1 MRGVNIYYTRY
12 GLLTFSRVTSSTLLE
27 DRRDAVR
34 AIKALAKKFRTEVGS
49 QCIDVLIDV
58 IRNDRMDTE
67 IVGYAV
73 EALWSVMENPPP
85 GKDPGAQDSSIRI
98 QFSEAFLKNTENVT
112 MLLNLLEDFDFQ
124 VRRPTTCLITTLL
137 VNRLSSVQ
145 EAILVSPM
153 GISRMMDLLVDSREV
168 IRNDALLLLMQLTR
182 SNGQI
187 QKIVAFE
194 NAFDRL
200 LAIIRE
206 EGFSDGGIVVQ
217 DCLTIMQNLLK
228 GNNSNQAFFREAS
241 LIQQLVPFF
250 EFKLPQGS
258 TESSWSAQ
266 KVANVYHM
274 LKLVRTLVS
283 PSNPQQATVSCQK
296 VMNQCDLQK
305 LLCSFMFAGGVP
317 TEILVETISTVAEVI
332 RGCDTNQQYFE
343 TVITPTTP
351 PRSAILALLMSI
363 VTEKQPLMLRLA
375 ALYCFQCFVYKNEAG
390 QALIINTL
398 LPSSAE
404 PSISAGQVLCAGL
417 FSQDPLSNWCTALA
431 LANSLNPTLKP
442 QLLRVQLSMQ
452 GRGQVTLLQQIT
464 GILTA
469 NVDLKVQT
477 RLGLLIL
484 LCTWLSNCSIAVVQF
499 LNDAANVPFLT
510 AQMENHFNTE
520 QEQLFRNLCA
530 ALLGICLAYHDDSPT
545 QYSPDTLRQ
554 IIVHRVGKDAFSE
567 CLSQIYSSEF
577 FTKATRSPQVYAE
590 TIEGICFDYSFTV
603 LFKQISDVILRSL
616 DQTAPSQVA
625 ALPPVQNG
633 SEALSTHNLSTTVED
648 HDTIVTSYKELIR
661 DQDQELTEL
670 REKYAALEKLRST
683 DADALQQQ
691 KQEIQTLQGQ
701 VAMYADLKEQPAE
714 GGEVGQLQST
724 IVSLQRIQ
732 DSQRQEI
739 AGKNVTIERLQR
751 DLEAA
756 RSAQQ
761 HSASASEEVIK
772 AKEEMAQVRA
782 ENEALMTE
790 RDALDEQLRA
800 LQEQQQRVQESQSDP
815 DSTSAQVVE
824 LQQKLMQLQQAYQ
837 QLQERNRTFEK
848 EQEDLLVL
856 LAEHDTKHK
865 KYRSLL
871 VEHNIDVSD
880 EEESLGESDDEE
892 EEEGEGD

>member
-1 MRGVNIYYTRY
+1 MVHWIS
-12 GLLTFSRVTSSTLLE
+12 SRVTSSTLLE
-27 DRRDAVR
+27 DRRDALR
-34 AIKALAKKFRTEVGS
+34 AIKALAKKFRTEVGT
-49 QCIDVLIDV
+49 QCMSVLIDV
-58 IRNDRMDTE
+58 IRNDRMDAE

-85 GKDPGAQDSSIRI
+85 RNDPSSNIGI
-98 QFSEAFLKNTENVT
+98 QFTEAFMQNSENVT
-112 MLLNLLEDFDFQ
+112 LLLNLLEDFDFQ

-137 VNRLSSVQ
+137 SNKLSDVQ

-168 IRNDALLLLMQLTR
+168 IRNDALLLLLQLTR

-200 LAIIRE
+200 LAIMRE
-206 EGFSDGGIVVQ
+206 EGFSDGGIVVE

-241 LIQQLVPFF
+241 LIQHLVPFF
-250 EFKLPQGS
+250 EFNLPQGS

-266 KVANVYHM
+266 KVTNVFHM
-274 LKLVRTLVS
+274 LRLVRTLVS

-296 VMNQCDLQK
+296 VMNQCGLQR
-305 LLCSFMFAGGVP
+305 LLCSFMFANGVP
-317 TEILVETISTVAEVI
+317 TEILIETISTVAEVI
-332 RGCDTNQQYFE
+332 RGCDANQHYFE
-343 TVITPTTP
+343 TVTTPSEP
-351 PRSAILALLMSI
+351 PRSANLALLMSM

-375 ALYCFQCFVYKNEAG
+375 ALYCFQCYVHKNEAG
-390 QALIINTL
+390 QAQVINTL

-404 PSISAGQVLCAGL
+404 PSVSAGQVLCAGL

-469 NVDLKVQT
+469 NADLKVQT
-477 RLGLLIL
+477 RIGLLIL

-510 AQMENHFNTE
+510 AQMEHHYSTE
-520 QEQLFRNLCA
+520 REQLFRNLCA
-530 ALLGICLAYHDDSPT
+530 VLLGICLAYHDDSPT
-545 QYSPDTLRQ
+545 QYSSDTLRQ

-567 CLSQIYSSEF
+567 CLSQISSSEF
-577 FTKATRSPQVYAE
+577 FTKATRSPQAYAE
-590 TIEGICFDYSFTV
+590 TVEGICFDYSFTV

-625 ALPPVQNG
+625 APTPIQNG
-633 SEALSTHNLSTTVED
+633 SEALSTLNSSTTVED
-648 HDTIVTSYKELIR
+648 HDHIVTSYKELIR

-683 DADALQQQ
+683 DAAVLQQQ
-691 KQEIQTLQGQ
+691 TQEIQTLKEQ

-714 GGEVGQLQST
+714 GGEVAQLQNT

-732 DSQRQEI
+732 DSQRQEV
-739 AGKNVTIERLQR
+739 ASKNVAIEQLQR

-756 RSAQQ
+756 EVAQQ
-761 HSASASEEVIK
+761 QGSASTSEEAIK
-772 AKEEMAQVRA
+772 AKEEVALVRA

-790 RDALDEQLRA
+790 RDSLDEQLRA
-800 LQEQQQRVQESQSDP
+800 LQEQQRHTQETQTSSAADL
-815 DSTSAQVVE
+815 DANSAQVVE
-824 LQQKLMQLQQAYQ
+824 LQRKLTQLQRAYQ
-837 QLQERNRTFEK
+837 QMQERNQTVEK

-856 LAEHDTKHK
+856 LAEHDAKHK

-871 VEHNIDVSD
+871 REHDVEVSE
-880 EEESLGESDDEE
+880 EEESLTDSEE
-892 EEEGEGD
+892 DEEEGEGEGEED